1 MFDCIKMNEKNI
13 NSDVEILTEFNG
25 LSLICY
31 NVSDFT
37 CVVIFKFIIFV
48 VQYTNY

>member
-1 MFDCIKMNEKNI
+1 MFDCIKMNDQSVNY
-13 NSDVEILTEFNG
+13 DVEILTEFNG

-37 CVVIFKFIIFV
+37 GFMIFKFIIFV
-48 VQYTNY
+48 VEYRNY

>member
-1 MFDCIKMNEKNI
+1 MFDCIKINDENI
-13 NSDVEILTEFNG
+13 NWDVEILTEFNG

-31 NVSDFT
+31 NVSDCT
-37 CVVIFKFIIFV
+37 VVMIFKFIIFV